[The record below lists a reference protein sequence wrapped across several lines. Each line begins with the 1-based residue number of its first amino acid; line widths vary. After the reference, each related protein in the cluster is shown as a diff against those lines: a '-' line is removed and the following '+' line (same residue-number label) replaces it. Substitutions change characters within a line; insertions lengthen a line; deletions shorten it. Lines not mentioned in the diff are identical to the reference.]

1 MYALKIML
9 PAVLVVALFAIGHV
23 SVSNKG
29 SGLYGGSES
38 PISPAI
44 DPENSTIQDS
54 ALPQLPDKYNYLKI
68 ENVFSG
74 RLADT
79 DELFSLEVAIVTH
92 QPTIASD
99 FFIESMREKEAE
111 LIAEITKVVVDM
123 KHDRLSTVSGR
134 ETLTSVIQENLNSY
148 LEDEGFDAG
157 IFEVFITNYNIV

>member
-1 MYALKIML
+1 MYTLKIIL
-9 PAVLVVALFAIGHV
+9 PAVLVVTAFAMGHIYV
-23 SVSNKG
+23 NKEG
-29 SGLYGGSES
+29 SGLYVAHES
-38 PISPAI
+38 KPSPAI
-44 DPENSTIQDS
+44 DPENSMMHDS

-79 DELFSLEVAIVTH
+79 DELFSLEVAIATR

-123 KHDRLSTVSGR
+123 EHEELSTVSGR
-134 ETLTSVIQENLNSY
+134 EILMSEIQEHLNSF

-157 IFEVFITNYNIV
+157 IFEAFITNYNIV

>member
-9 PAVLVVALFAIGHV
+9 PAVVVVALFAIGHV
-23 SVSNKG
+23 YVSDEG
-29 SGLYGGSES
+29 SGLYGAPEA
-38 PISPAI
+38 PTSPAT
-44 DPENSTIQDS
+44 DPENSMMQDS
-54 ALPQLPDKYNYLKI
+54 VLPQLPDKYNYLKI

-79 DELFSLEVAIVTH
+79 DELFSLEVAIATR

-111 LIAEITKVVVDM
+111 LIAEITKVVVDI
-123 KHDRLSTVSGR
+123 KHEKLSTVSGR
-134 ETLTSVIQENLNSY
+134 EILMSEIQEHLNSF
-148 LEDEGFDAG
+148 LEDKGFDAG

>member
-9 PAVLVVALFAIGHV
+9 PAVVVVALFAIGHV
-23 SVSNKG
+23 YVSDEG
-29 SGLYGGSES
+29 SGLYGTPES
-38 PISPAI
+38 PTSPAT
-44 DPENSTIQDS
+44 DPENSMMQDS

-79 DELFSLEVAIVTH
+79 DDLFSLEVAIATH

-111 LIAEITKVVVDM
+111 LIAEITKVVVDI
-123 KHDRLSTVSGR
+123 KHEKLSTVSGR
-134 ETLTSVIQENLNSY
+134 EILMSEIQEHLNSF
-148 LEDEGFDAG
+148 LEDKGFDAD